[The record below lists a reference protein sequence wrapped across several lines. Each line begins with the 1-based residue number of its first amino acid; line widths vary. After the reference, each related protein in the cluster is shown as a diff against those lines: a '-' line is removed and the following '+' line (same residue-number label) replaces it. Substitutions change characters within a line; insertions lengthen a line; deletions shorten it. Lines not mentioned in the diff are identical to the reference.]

1 MIWCHLHD
9 PALLA
14 AAQLVLGEGPDLVD
28 GGGGERA
35 QHGLGHLAVQS
46 LLLRLELPA
55 ACNSQHLHRF
65 ITPSRLSAHSE
76 VHHISHLYDG
86 D

>member
-35 QHGLGHLAVQS
+35 QHGLGHLEEV
-46 LLLRLELPA
+46 LRLFPE
-55 ACNSQHLHRF
+55 RF
-65 ITPSRLSAHSE
+65 LF
-76 VHHISHLYDG
+76 
-86 D
+86 